1 MSRSAEQRAA
11 RARVV
16 VTGLGIVS
24 PLGIGVEDAWRA
36 AREGRACGA
45 TITGFDASRIETH
58 FACEVPGFVPD
69 DFMDRK
75 TARRMDRFAQLGV
88 AAGRLALADAGIT
101 VGDDN
106 RESIGAVIGSGIGGL
121 ESFVDQTRLAAERGP
136 DRVSPF
142 FIPLV
147 TVNMAAAHVSMQ
159 TGIQG
164 PLSCVSTACA
174 TGNHAI
180 GDALMAIRG
189 GMADVMLA
197 GGTEAGVTE
206 VGLAAFNAM
215 RALSTRNE
223 DPARASRPFDAG
235 RDGFVMGE
243 AAAVVVLEEREHAL
257 ARGADVYCEVAG
269 FGMTADA
276 HHMTEP
282 DPSGRQVARAMSMA
296 IADAGA
302 TPEDVD
308 YVNAHATSTPAG
320 DGKEIVA
327 ITTALGAARAAEVA
341 VSSTKGMHGH
351 CMGATGGLEAG
362 LTALT
367 IRDGVIPPT
376 INLDELDPACIG
388 VDHVANVA
396 REGRVRLALSN
407 GFGFGGHN
415 AVVAFSAP

>member
-1 MSRSAEQRAA
+1 MTLSAEQRAA

-36 AREGRACGA
+36 AREGRACAA
-45 TITGFDASRIETH
+45 TITGFDASRVETH

-88 AAGRLALADAGIT
+88 AAGRLALADAGIA

-121 ESFVDQTRLAAERGP
+121 DSFVGQTGLAAERGP

-215 RALSTRNE
+215 RALSTRND
-223 DPARASRPFDAG
+223 DPPRASRPFDAG

-243 AAAVVVLEEREHAL
+243 AAAIVVLEERSHAL
-257 ARGADVYCEVAG
+257 ARGADIYCEVVG
-269 FGMTADA
+269 FGMTGDA

-282 DPSGRQVARAMSMA
+282 DPSGRQVARAMSIA

-327 ITTALGAARAAEVA
+327 ITSALGAARAAEVA

-351 CMGATGGLEAG
+351 CMGATGGLEAS

-376 INLDELDPACIG
+376 INLDDLDPACVG
-388 VDHVANVA
+388 VDHVVNVA
-396 REGRVRLALSN
+396 REGRVRMALSN

-415 AVVAFSAP
+415 AVVAFAAP